1 MSAEPVITITTKE
14 GVFLYAGVDSEG
26 RARWPFY
33 RRKRNGDMEP
43 TPTPTRWK
51 NIIKS
56 QQRRSNER

>member
-14 GVFLYAGVDSEG
+14 GVFLYDGVDAEG

-33 RRKRNGDMEP
+33 RRKRNGDMES
-43 TPTPTRWK
+43 TPTPKRWK